1 MKSLYLASKKQ
12 GINYLLQKLLIFDK
26 DNMKIKLNYEY
37 LNNFCK
43 DDLNILEPLIPS
55 TIPIKGNKFNFNI
68 NDTKFCLFYP
78 ILETIRYNL
87 EVQRN
92 HKNYNCFESNFEEEI
107 KDGMNMNILESLFK
121 NDDAYNW
128 PSIIE
133 FIDNKDKIKKQKR
146 RKSII
151 LPNLNKN
158 ESHKSILLN
167 PMSSKKLNILYLNQD

>member
-1 MKSLYLASKKQ
+1 M
-12 GINYLLQKLLIFDK
+12 
-26 DNMKIKLNYEY
+26 
-37 LNNFCK
+37 
-43 DDLNILEPLIPS
+43 
-55 TIPIKGNKFNFNI
+55 
-68 NDTKFCLFYP
+68 
-78 ILETIRYNL
+78 
-87 EVQRN
+87 QRN
-92 HKNYNCFESNFEEEI
+92 HKNYNCFESNFEEEV